1 MDVIPTSKLVIAII
15 LFGFCYF
22 FLNLG
27 VNAIIQMLDLGN
39 EGIYMVA
46 AIWLFTNL
54 PAVALFGS
62 ALRYLMVQ
70 QKRAGYR

>member
-1 MDVIPTSKLVIAII
+1 
-15 LFGFCYF
+15 
-22 FLNLG
+22 
-27 VNAIIQMLDLGN
+27 MLDLGN